1 MTSATPPPLEP
12 HIVETPGPVR
22 NSHEL
27 TVWAAKHPCAC
38 GETDIEPLNYVSG
51 RMADGRTLALL
62 RGPCP
67 SCERPRQIRS
77 WLLHDHYIPIPT
89 GFELVATPDPSRVIG
104 PHEFLANVL
113 PADLDADPDTLELPA
128 WDEQFARNVAALRAI
143 NELAKFLPAGADAI
157 PDDAYQGDGWPAA
170 RAEHPECYTRAWI
183 EPVQARLAAQRAR
196 FEANMARL
204 APLRGPW
211 KPPAPPR
218 LRPFSPA
225 AVDAHRLWT
234 QKGGRGQGTRLEVAD
249 FDATGLRL
257 AARTLSGLIA
267 DHVTF
272 DRADFSS
279 GDLDAAEWTGCS
291 AREAG
296 FGSTRMAGAL
306 LVNCDFERAHLALAK
321 LGDSKVVDCRFDG
334 AQLDRSTWYR
344 AKVTRS
350 SFRGAV
356 FGNAAFD
363 KAVFLDCDF
372 RGADFSLVTEG
383 LLGTIFDARFERCDL
398 RDTRWAGRSL
408 FRARFLHCKLAG
420 SSGPPADVTDLQLVE
435 PDLSPDG
442 TGTPGVTRDD
452 LCRYWNMDLAA
463 VHAGLERQ
471 RAYWRKRFIKDG
483 MDPDDPYHA
492 ARLEAFLEHPAASDP
507 HFDHDPDDD

>member
-1 MTSATPPPLEP
+1 MTNATPPPLEP

-38 GETDIEPLNYVSG
+38 GETDIEPLAYVSG

-89 GFELVATPDPSRVIG
+89 GFELVATPDPSQVIG
-104 PHEFLANVL
+104 PHEFLATVL
-113 PADLDADPDTLELPA
+113 RADLAAEPDTLDA
-128 WDEQFARNVAALRAI
+128 SQFADEYPRNSRALRAI

-170 RAEHPECYTRAWI
+170 RAEHSECYTRAWI
-183 EPVQARLAAQRAR
+183 ERVRARLADQRKR
-196 FEANMARL
+196 FEANEE
-204 APLRGPW
+204 RGASPVA
-211 KPPAPPR
+211 PAPKR
-218 LRPFSPA
+218 VLRPFSPA
-225 AVDAHRLWT
+225 ALDAHRLWT

-372 RGADFSLVTEG
+372 RGADFSLVTAG
-383 LLGTIFDARFERCDL
+383 ILGTIFDARFERCDL
-398 RDTRWAGRSL
+398 RDTRWAGRAL
-408 FRARFLHCKLAG
+408 FRARFLDCKFAG
-420 SSGPPADVTDLQLVE
+420 SSGPPADVTDLQLVN

-452 LCRYWNMDLAA
+452 LCRYWKMDLAA
-463 VHAGLERQ
+463 VHAGRERQ

-492 ARLEAFLEHPAASDP
+492 ARLETFLEHPAASDP
-507 HFDHDPDDD
+507 HFDRDGDDD